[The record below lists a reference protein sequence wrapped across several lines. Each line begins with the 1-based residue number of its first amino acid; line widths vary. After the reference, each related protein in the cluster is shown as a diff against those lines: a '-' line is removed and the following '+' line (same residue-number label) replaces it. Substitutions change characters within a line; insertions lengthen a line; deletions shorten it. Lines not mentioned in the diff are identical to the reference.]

1 MRGFVE
7 SLNMSVTAAVLL
19 YAATLDRPGDL
30 DEASR
35 LRLYARGLY
44 LTVPKAEDILASTP

>member
-1 MRGFVE
+1 
-7 SLNMSVTAAVLL
+7 MSVTAAVLL

-35 LRLYARGLY
+35 NRLYARGLY
-44 LTVPKAEDILASTP
+44 LTVPKAEEVLASTAD